1 MIISNFISVLGFVG
15 AEEELLCKLPLS
27 VSHTYVYPLLIC
39 QCSRF
44 LKGKAYRQ
52 KEGWRW
58 DQEKN
63 EGKKDALITVGGK
76 EINAHLECANHYNLA
91 QKSGI
96 KGLCKILLTDLF
108 LRVIKIMPEK
118 QFLFLSLDLIQ
129 KLYIAL
135 EIFLLLTSF
144 FK

>member
-1 MIISNFISVLGFVG
+1 MQQIS
-15 AEEELLCKLPLS
+15 
-27 VSHTYVYPLLIC
+27 
-39 QCSRF
+39 
-44 LKGKAYRQ
+44 
-52 KEGWRW
+52 
-58 DQEKN
+58 
-63 EGKKDALITVGGK
+63 EGKGVQTEGGVEVGPGKQRGEKKMRSLQLGERKLMHIWSVQIITTLPK
-76 EINAHLECANHYNLA
+76 
-91 QKSGI
+91 KSGI

-135 EIFLLLTSF
+135 EIFLFLTSF